1 MAFYLKLM
9 YTKISSRIK
18 ELDSLRAIAA
28 ISVMLFHYT
37 YGFNHSDTHTFL
49 HKGFMGVEL
58 FFVVSGFVIFM
69 TLQNTKRP
77 KQFIVSRFARLY
89 PAYWFS
95 VVLSLII
102 FSIPFFFN
110 TQLQPSFKVNSIDT
124 LKFFSNLTMFQSYFG
139 IEDIDG
145 AYWTLSVELT
155 FYIVMLLLFIT
166 RKIEKVDCYGWIYVI
181 LLFLTYKYL
190 KGVDLNYIRYGLFF
204 LSGIIYYNIYN
215 EGLDLKKKH
224 FQYLLLFF
232 TLLLNVKYFYHN
244 LSEQLIVFVIY
255 AVFMLLAL
263 HKLEWFSFRPLVFL
277 GQISYSMY
285 LLHENIGSVIF
296 NVLDY
301 LRVENLSLKI
311 ITSFI
316 IVALL
321 SYLSYYLFENI
332 LRKKIIKAL
341 S

>member
-1 MAFYLKLM
+1 M
-9 YTKISSRIK
+9 YTKISSRIN

-28 ISVMLFHYT
+28 MSVMLFHYT
-37 YGFNHSDTHTFL
+37 YGFNHSDTHTFF

-69 TLQNTKRP
+69 TLKNTKRP

-110 TQLQPSFKVNSIDT
+110 TQLQPNYKVNSIDT
-124 LKFFSNLTMFQSYFG
+124 LKFLSNLTMFQSYFG

-155 FYIVMLLLFIT
+155 FYIIMLYLFII
-166 RKIEKVDCYGWIYVI
+166 RKIEKVEYYGWIYVL
-181 LLFLTYKYL
+181 LLFLTYKYF
-190 KGVDLNYIRYGLFF
+190 KGVDLNFIHYGLFF
-204 LSGIIYYNIYN
+204 LSGILFFNIYN
-215 EGLDLKKKH
+215 EGLDLRKKYL
-224 FQYLLLFF
+224 QYSLLFLTF
-232 TLLLNVKYFYHN
+232 IFNIKYFYRD
-244 LSEQLIVFVIY
+244 LSEQLIVLAIY
-255 AVFMLLAL
+255 VVFTLLAL
-263 HKLEWFSFRPLVFL
+263 HKLEWFRFKPLVFL

-285 LLHENIGSVIF
+285 LLHENIGSVVF
-296 NVLDY
+296 NMLDY
-301 LRVENLSLKI
+301 FEIENLLIKI
-311 ITSFI
+311 ITSFL
-316 IVALL
+316 IVAFI
-321 SYLSYYLFENI
+321 SYISYYLFESI
-332 LRKKIIKAL
+332 IRKKIIKTL